1 MLRLT
6 LFFFFLFLL
15 EDNFFTILCWFSAIH
30 QHESPQTYICPL
42 PPEPPSHL
50 PPHLN
55 AILMHAYGIWN
66 DGADKPICRAAVEM
80 QT

>member
-1 MLRLT
+1 MAVTNYKKQEETARET
-6 LFFFFLFLL
+6 QAMG
-15 EDNFFTILCWFSAIH
+15 S
-30 QHESPQTYICPL
+30 QTPYAYICPL